1 MIRNWPLL
9 YRDVLLPG
17 DFNSC
22 VGVCSLWTERSIVQK
37 IINDSSRYAV
47 IGNLYSAQGINAMIR
62 NIMANPR
69 IRYLVLWGSELSLS
83 GHSLIQ
89 LIKLGMDENRKIISG
104 RGEIEPEIPGRAVE
118 EFRKK
123 VEVVDLR
130 GRHQSQ
136 LVNTIKKLKPKPPF
150 AKKARIFKP
159 AKVATVILPSEKVG
173 FRVEG
178 KKTAQTWL
186 KILNLINNYGLVKHS
201 RYSQKNE
208 IREVLNLT
216 AVVTGED
223 PQRVYFPDYLPF
235 SQTELKAYYSE
246 FLTSRRFPGTAYNY
260 GHRLRKHFGIDQI
273 QKIKDLIKSRPDSK
287 KMLAVTA
294 DVKLDWGRAG
304 KGDTPCLTQIL
315 GSIYDHKFYLTA
327 HFRSQDMV
335 HGWPRNALALR
346 RLQQDIAQNTG
357 YRLGPLTLITHSA
370 HIYSDDFKLVK
381 DILEKNYA
389 RELGFTPSVHFEFE
403 PRGNVVV
410 EVVPCSKNKVWP
422 KTVGLAVARN
432 LHRVKN
438 KGKMIRATLFAPD
451 GGTVVKVF
459 EGRTAQEA
467 AWQITDYG
475 YLSLAAHAMYVGL
488 ELQRAEEAIING
500 TKYSQDP
507 A

>member
-1 MIRNWPLL
+1 MIKNWPLL

-37 IINDSSRYAV
+37 IIGDSRRYSV

-83 GHSLIQ
+83 GHSLLQ
-89 LIKLGMDENRKIISG
+89 LMQKGIDQNRKIING
-104 RGEIEPEIPGRAVE
+104 RGEIEAEIPHE
-118 EFRKK
+118 IIDEFRKNI
-123 VEVVDLR
+123 EVIDLR

-136 LVNTIKKLKPKPPF
+136 LVAAVKTLKPKAAF
-150 AKKARIFKP
+150 AKTARIFKP
-159 AKVATVILPSEKVG
+159 AKVLSRILPSEKVG
-173 FRVEG
+173 FRVEAQ
-178 KKTAQTWL
+178 KAAQTWL
-186 KILNLINNYGLVKHS
+186 KIINLIDKYGLVKHS

-208 IREVLNLT
+208 LRELLNLT
-216 AVVTGED
+216 AVVTDED
-223 PQRVYFPDYLPF
+223 PKAVYFPDYLPF
-235 SQTELKAYYSE
+235 SATELKAYYAE
-246 FLTSRRFPGTAYNY
+246 FLTARQTPGTAYNY
-260 GHRLRKHFGIDQI
+260 GHRLRKHFGVDQI

-294 DVKLDWGRAG
+294 DVKLDWGRANQ
-304 KGDTPCLTQIL
+304 GDTPCLTQIL
-315 GSIYDHKFYLTA
+315 GSIYDHRFCLTA

-346 RLQQDIAQNTG
+346 QLQADMAKGTG
-357 YRLGPLTLITHSA
+357 YKIGPLTLITHSA
-370 HIYSDDFKLVK
+370 HMYSDDFKLVK
-381 DILEKNYA
+381 DILEKNYVK
-389 RELGFTPSVHFEFE
+389 ESGYTPSVHFDFD
-403 PRGNVVV
+403 PRGNMVV
-410 EVVPCSKNKVWP
+410 EVVKLPKNKVWP
-422 KTVGLAVARN
+422 EINALAVARG
-432 LHRVKN
+432 LKKVSG

-459 EGRTAQEA
+459 EGRTAQET
-467 AWQITDYG
+467 AWQITDAG
-475 YLSLAAHAMYVGL
+475 YLTQPAHSMYVGM
-488 ELQRAEEAIING
+488 ELQRAEATIING